1 VSVGNLSKEKWLRR
15 FSPSLFRLCV
25 LLLPFF
31 LSLSLSLCFSSVFSN
46 FEMSC
51 PRRPT
56 SLSLSHFI
64 QSFVAHS
71 HTPYLGSVLPSSII
85 FSCQLPKKGKTL
97 QTSKILI
104 SLLGKKLY
112 IFLLYVSVRP
122 SLPIAAS
129 NSHLIL
135 FTLL

>member
-1 VSVGNLSKEKWLRR
+1 
-15 FSPSLFRLCV
+15 V

-31 LSLSLSLCFSSVFSN
+31 LSLSLSLCFSSVFCN

-56 SLSLSHFI
+56 SLSLTLSHFI
-64 QSFVAHS
+64 QLFVAHS